1 MNHYLIDY
9 ENVGVDGM
17 NGIEQ
22 LDRDN
27 RIYIFY
33 TKNADKLTFDL
44 HIKLI
49 QAKAEVL
56 LFKVESG
63 QKNALDFQLSS
74 YLGYLIRENFDGQN
88 NYFIVS
94 KDNGFTSLFPFWKK
108 QGVKISFVAD
118 VAQNKAKSASEDL
131 TPIVADLQSSK
142 AFIVRQERQLR
153 CYNHTLRNSQQK
165 EASYFYNVITTQDSL
180 CALCWSNDDE
190 GFQANGLK
198 VPRRNSIP
206 DSRSSSGAI
215 RTWPSEH
222 VWLRHIQ

>member
-22 LDRDN
+22 LDTDS

-49 QAKAEVL
+49 QTKAEVL

-63 QKNALDFQLSS
+63 QKNALDFQMSS
-74 YLGYLIRENFDGQN
+74 YLGWLIHENFDGQN

-131 TPIVADLQSSK
+131 TPIVAGYINDTKNAPAVANIIASYKTKQGINGALVK
-142 AFIVRQERQLR
+142 AFG
-153 CYNHTLRNSQQK
+153 SQRAGEIYK
-165 EASYFYNVITTQDSL
+165 AVKPLLSDKKGS
-180 CALCWSNDDE
+180 
-190 GFQANGLK
+190 
-198 VPRRNSIP
+198 
-206 DSRSSSGAI
+206 
-215 RTWPSEH
+215 
-222 VWLRHIQ
+222 